1 MAFNINTN
9 TAAANA
15 GFFLSRNNE
24 NLNKSMA
31 RLASGKRVLS
41 PADDAGGLAVAMK
54 LQSSATRLVGARSN
68 IQNAMSYLEVQ
79 DGVLETIGELVDRMS
94 EIRALAND
102 IMKNDENIQT
112 YNREFQDLQVQLY
125 DMAQEKFNEVSLFST
140 TTLKSGGNPV
150 LFDGSYSQDNT
161 MDLYIS
167 EDGESGPIVSIHK
180 AMLLSAL
187 TIDLTDP
194 TDLKAGRF
202 VDADQS
208 TILRF
213 ANPGIGGTGQEE
225 LLNLTEVSIGAFKQ
239 VLQNI
244 AALRSQNGATMS
256 RLDFSTDHVERKR
269 NNLITAHSKIMDADM
284 AKESTNLARDN
295 VLVQS
300 SASMLSQANMITE
313 MALVL
318 LR

>member
-9 TAAANA
+9 TAAAKA
-15 GFFLSRNNE
+15 GYFLSRNNE

-31 RLASGKRVLS
+31 RLASGKRVLDPS
-41 PADDAGGLAVAMK
+41 DDAGGLAVAMK
-54 LQSSATRLVGARSN
+54 LQSAATRLVGTRSN

-102 IMKNDENIQT
+102 VMKNDEDVRT
-112 YNREFQDLQVQLY
+112 YNREFQDLQVQLF
-125 DMAQEKFNEVSLFST
+125 DMAQEKFNDVSLFST
-140 TTLKSGGNPV
+140 TTSKIGGNEV
-150 LFDGSYSQDNT
+150 LFDGSFSQDHT
-161 MDLYIS
+161 IDLYIS
-167 EDGESGPIVSIHK
+167 EDGESGPILSIHK

-187 TIDLTDP
+187 TVSISTGSP
-194 TDLKAGRF
+194 SNAMYGM
-202 VDADQS
+202 ADQS
-208 TILRF
+208 QVLRF
-213 ANPGIGGTGQEE
+213 ANPVIGGVGQDA
-225 LLNLTEVSIGAFKQ
+225 LLNLTDLSIGVFKQ

-256 RLDFSTDHVERKR
+256 RLEFSGDHVERKR
-269 NNLITAHSKIMDADM
+269 NNIISAHSKIMDVDM
-284 AKESTNLARDN
+284 AAESTNLAKHN

-300 SASMLSQANMITE
+300 SASMLTQANMITE

>member
-1 MAFNINTN
+1 MSFNINTN
-9 TAAANA
+9 SAAAKA

-31 RLASGKRVLS
+31 RLASGKRVLDPS
-41 PADDAGGLAVAMK
+41 DDAGGLAVAMK
-54 LQSSATRLVGARSN
+54 LQSAATRLVGTRSN
-68 IQNAMSYLEVQ
+68 IQNAVSYLEVQ

-102 IMKNDENIQT
+102 VMKNEEDIKT
-112 YNREFQDLQVQLY
+112 YNREFQDLQVQLF
-125 DMAQEKFNEVSLFST
+125 DMAQEKFNEVSLFSRT
-140 TTLKSGGNPV
+140 TEKLGGDEV
-150 LFDGSYSQDNT
+150 IFDGPFNRDHT

-180 AMLLSAL
+180 SMLLSAL
-187 TIDLTDP
+187 TVSI
-194 TDLKAGRF
+194 
-202 VDADQS
+202 S
-208 TILRF
+208 TGTPSNAMYGMANQDTVLRF
-213 ANPGIGGTGQEE
+213 ANSKIGGTGIEA
-225 LLNLTEVSIGAFKQ
+225 LLNLTDVSVGVFKQ
-239 VLQNI
+239 VLQNV

-256 RLDFSTDHVERKR
+256 RLNFSGDHVERKR
-269 NNLITAHSKIMDADM
+269 NNMISAHSKIMDVDM
-284 AKESTNLARDN
+284 ATESTNLAKHN

-300 SASMLSQANMITE
+300 SASMLTQANMITE